1 MEVRKRVNH
10 ENVNNIKEEYGK
22 HTDILYYNKC
32 NIEKVEKLKR
42 VNEIRKDSMNKI
54 THFFICSKVLLLIL
68 FVIPIAMIIYFILL
82 FNSINQNDIFYLKQI
97 IKSSLTKIDPKDLV
111 IKSIHENMDNI
122 LLDKNRQNIHI
133 IAFGKAAFSMIIG
146 AENELG
152 RYVSSSIASIPCD
165 VKIPKVAN
173 LKTVF
178 FKGGKNNLPDKDS
191 LEATNQIN
199 NFINNIPKDD
209 VVLILI
215 SGGGSALLPAPI
227 PGVTLE
233 EKFNITKLVAA
244 NSADI
249 RQLNIVRQSLSTMK
263 GGQLVEK
270 LYPRKVIS
278 LILSDIVG
286 DPVQYIASGP
296 TYISESIE
304 GESRRIGRY
313 QEAISVLK
321 ELNLFTNISSHILEA
336 MKMYAYDKDNIE
348 DKTIL
353 NDGRIQN
360 YIIGNNMKGLQ
371 ILRDNLMSLPY
382 DYCIDDVTIVTDS
395 LEGNV
400 EVLAKNYCIVIKK
413 FLGYGEIDLS
423 FINSTIK
430 PYKIK
435 PNQTKIGFL
444 FGGEWVIKLNKNN
457 KNGIGGRNQH
467 LVLEVLSNLINQIH
481 NCSVLDK
488 RNFKLLSFNTDGF
501 DGPTLAA
508 GAMIDGEDLVYFLSR
523 NSSDDYK
530 EIVND
535 DFTKLNITTYL
546 DNRNSFEFWEKYKN
560 SRNHIVTGRTNTNF
574 MDITIL
580 ILEIL
585 NN

>member
-1 MEVRKRVNH
+1 M
-10 ENVNNIKEEYGK
+10 
-22 HTDILYYNKC
+22 
-32 NIEKVEKLKR
+32 
-42 VNEIRKDSMNKI
+42 
-54 THFFICSKVLLLIL
+54 
-68 FVIPIAMIIYFILL
+68 
-82 FNSINQNDIFYLKQI
+82 
-97 IKSSLTKIDPKDLV
+97 
-111 IKSIHENMDNI
+111 
-122 LLDKNRQNIHI
+122 
-133 IAFGKAAFSMIIG
+133 IAFGKAAFPMIIG
-146 AENELG
+146 AESELG
-152 RYVSSSIASIPCD
+152 KYVLSSIASIPYD
-165 VKIPKVAN
+165 VNIPKVAN
-173 LKTVF
+173 LKTIF
-178 FKGGKNNLPDKDS
+178 FKGGKNNLPDKGS

-233 EKFNITKLVAA
+233 EKSSITKLVAA
-244 NSADI
+244 HSADI
-249 RQLNIVRQSLSTMK
+249 RQLNIIRQSLSTMK
-263 GGQLVEK
+263 GGQLAEK

-286 DPVQYIASGP
+286 DPIQYIASGP

-304 GESRRIGRY
+304 GESRRIRRY
-313 QEAISVLK
+313 KEAIGVLK
-321 ELNLFTNISSHILEA
+321 ELNLFSNISPHILEA
-336 MKMYAYDKDNIE
+336 MKIYAYDKDNME
-348 DKTIL
+348 DKTLL
-353 NDGRIQN
+353 NDGRVRN

-371 ILRDNLMSLPY
+371 ILRDNLMSLPC
-382 DYCIDDVTIVTDS
+382 DYCLDDVAIVTDS
-395 LEGNV
+395 LEGDV

-413 FLGYGEIDLS
+413 FLEYGKIDLS
-423 FINSTIK
+423 SINSTIK

-435 PNQTKIGFL
+435 SNQTKIGFL

-467 LVLEVLSNLINQIH
+467 LVLEILSNLINQIH
-481 NCSVLDK
+481 DSSVLEK

-508 GAMIDGEDLVYFLSR
+508 GAMIDGKDLIYFLSQ
-523 NSSDDYK
+523 NSNDNYK

-535 DFTKLNITTYL
+535 DFTILNITTHL
-546 DNRNSFEFWEKYKN
+546 ANRNSFKFWEKYKN

-585 NN
+585 SN